1 MHRGPG
7 LIAIVLATILFG
19 TAPQSAR
26 SSSGVD
32 VASADNAFGFRLLN
46 AVQKSV
52 PNANVVLSP
61 VSAALNLSMVLAGA
75 KGQTR
80 QEILAALSLADTD
93 INSLDRANE
102 QLIKLLRTPTKSVDL
117 SVADSLWV
125 DQRRVTLRPDYAKRV
140 KAAYDAQVTEL
151 DFSDPNAARQ
161 VNLWADQQTHGK
173 IPKVID
179 RIDPRDLLLL
189 LNAVYFK
196 GEWAHKFDKSKTQ
209 QRDFTPEGGSAKQV
223 PRMEQGGRFD
233 YFETAQLQAI
243 RLPFGAGDL
252 VLQVFLPAKSSNLGA
267 LETQLTP
274 AHWREWQGQYASR
287 PGTIELPR
295 FELKSNYHLN
305 EPLQSL
311 GM

>member
-125 DQRRVTLRPDYAKRV
+125 DQRR
-140 KAAYDAQVTEL
+140 
-151 DFSDPNAARQ
+151 
-161 VNLWADQQTHGK
+161 
-173 IPKVID
+173 
-179 RIDPRDLLLL
+179 
-189 LNAVYFK
+189 
-196 GEWAHKFDKSKTQ
+196 
-209 QRDFTPEGGSAKQV
+209 
-223 PRMEQGGRFD
+223 
-233 YFETAQLQAI
+233 
-243 RLPFGAGDL
+243 
-252 VLQVFLPAKSSNLGA
+252 
-267 LETQLTP
+267 
-274 AHWREWQGQYASR
+274 
-287 PGTIELPR
+287 
-295 FELKSNYHLN
+295 
-305 EPLQSL
+305 
-311 GM
+311 